1 MGTLRPLRSLDPSS
15 PSAGSASAATGSSSS
30 AAIGEAGTASIR
42 RPSRAPADRPSVVS
56 ASHSARSPTWVGSAA
71 ANAADVVVR
80 GAAGERAIVSA
91 IASHRSRISAS
102 GERSRIGREPGTA
115 RACAVGGNTVASS
128 RSQLR
133 SAGSS
138 GPARQMSVSS
148 APTVGKS
155 RPRATRP
162 TPAAAA
168 AAQTR
173 ALRRI
178 GRPACSSGPMASKAG
193 RASASGMRSAETR
206 RLRMPY
212 VPPGKTSSSLADPE
226 PLPQS
231 ANTPRRGTSFG
242 TKTSSPFSTAP
253 YDTGSPARP
262 SGTSGGSS

>member
-1 MGTLRPLRSLDPSS
+1 MVGTLRPLRSLQALPPDP
-15 PSAGSASAATGSSSS
+15 PPPQRGRLPLRPLVRPGQPRSAGRDGPRRTGRPWCRRAT
-30 AAIGEAGTASIR
+30 
-42 RPSRAPADRPSVVS
+42 PP
-56 ASHSARSPTWVGSAA
+56 RSPTWVGSAE

-138 GPARQMSVSS
+138 GPARQTSVSS

-178 GRPACSSGPMASKAG
+178 GRPACSSGPRASKAG

-231 ANTPRRGTSFG
+231 ANTPRRGISLG
-242 TKTSSPFSTAP
+242 TKTSSPSSTAP